1 MENLL
6 IIHLVNNV
14 EIVGFIHVG
23 VKACSSIKKKIPIA
37 VFWCLKTIKNSNKV
51 VEEFLEYYQN
61 VMCVF
66 S

>member
-1 MENLL
+1 MLVKFSSVSELHPCHPISSMENLL

-37 VFWCLKTIKNSNKV
+37 VF
-51 VEEFLEYYQN
+51 
-61 VMCVF
+61 
-66 S
+66 